1 MSPNAHMD
9 KLNLMLHFKIFQHSS
24 LPGLTHSTLLFFN
37 ITGDHIGSFAK
48 IDLNEKAEPN
58 IKDQNG

>member
-1 MSPNAHMD
+1 MD